1 CTAQPSTSRGAPSRL
16 GAPSLALLSALP
28 LSTLQVRPRLG
39 AVPQVGPSPAPTCRP
54 GPASAL
60 SGRQLLQ
67 TLLPEHDLLGQ
78 TRRVQPVRIVDEL
91 GFLKRR
97 HHAGGTDPLVRRAR
111 FVVDAAPPAATVAVP
126 TDRLAGGREVV
137 EPIVDGSPQLVE
149 HVPGLIRVIA
159 ADASVL
165 MHEVLMPRGL
175 GKTVAAV
182 VLE

>member
-1 CTAQPSTSRGAPSRL
+1 
-16 GAPSLALLSALP
+16 
-28 LSTLQVRPRLG
+28 
-39 AVPQVGPSPAPTCRP
+39 
-54 GPASAL
+54 
-60 SGRQLLQ
+60 
-67 TLLPEHDLLGQ
+67 
-78 TRRVQPVRIVDEL
+78 
-91 GFLKRR
+91 RR

-182 VLE
+182 VLEHRTEADVEVLGPPPHRLVDGRGLVAQLDRVDPERDPLNLV